1 MKKMI
6 EEEKAKRMKVL
17 GTSKQNM
24 KRFMT
29 GKNDTLQQ
37 KKQKKSFT
45 GRKIIGEEIQD
56 LDELDKEQV
65 RKLLINHGVLKAKK
79 GEIDNKRIGSEI
91 AAENSVYLFNRHSC
105 FRRNIYY
112 I

>member
-29 GKNDTLQQ
+29 IK
-37 KKQKKSFT
+37 
-45 GRKIIGEEIQD
+45 
-56 LDELDKEQV
+56 
-65 RKLLINHGVLKAKK
+65 
-79 GEIDNKRIGSEI
+79 
-91 AAENSVYLFNRHSC
+91 
-105 FRRNIYY
+105 
-112 I
+112 